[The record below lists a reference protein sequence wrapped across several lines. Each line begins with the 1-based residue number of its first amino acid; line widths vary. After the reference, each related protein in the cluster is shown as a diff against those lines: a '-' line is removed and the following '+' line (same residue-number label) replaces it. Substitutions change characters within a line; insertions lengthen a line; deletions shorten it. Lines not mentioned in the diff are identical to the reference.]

1 MFVGFVNLRN
11 YLLGYDKLKGQA
23 CNCGILLSENI
34 ELILLEDLARFY
46 SYSVIRYACFV
57 HFYINAIV

>member
-1 MFVGFVNLRN
+1 MMFVGFVNLRN

-34 ELILLEDLARFY
+34 ELFLLEDLARF
-46 SYSVIRYACFV
+46 
-57 HFYINAIV
+57 